1 MKKQEN
7 VLLEGNMMKTLIRF
21 SFPFLLAMLLQTLYG
36 AADLIIV
43 GRYSATSEVSG
54 VAIGSQ
60 VMALI
65 TNMIVGFTSGI
76 TILLGRYIG
85 AGNKRKLRRILG
97 SSIIFFFILAV
108 VIVVG
113 MFALNDKTVQLMQT
127 PVEAIS
133 PAKKYLLVCSVGV
146 FFIMGYNIV
155 RGIMMGLGDSKTPL
169 LCVLIACILNVGGDI
184 ILVKYFHLGALG
196 AAIATSISQ
205 AASFL
210 FSLFYLYKK
219 GIGFKFKRKNIN
231 LLKEETWDIL
241 KMGVPLAVQNTLVIF
256 SFLAITAITNR
267 MGVVV
272 SASVGIV
279 EKIMEFIPMPSFA
292 LSTAISVVVAQNYGA
307 RKYKRT
313 KECMYV
319 GMLITTI
326 IAIFAYI
333 SCQFFS
339 ENMTGLFSKDMDV
352 VRSAGEYLRGYSLD
366 CIMIS
371 LVFSFNGFFIGYGKT
386 NFTMIHSI
394 ATSSIVR
401 IPLVYYFCLIAEKP
415 LYILGFACPISTAVS
430 LIICL
435 IYWKN
440 FNILKER
447 KYSFS

>member
-108 VIVVG
+108 MIVVG

-127 PVEAIS
+127 PMEAIS

-326 IAIFAYI
+326 IAIFVYI

-394 ATSSIVR
+394 ATSFIVR

-415 LYILGFACPISTAVS
+415 LYIIGFACPISTAVS